1 MIREFYRSINIR
13 FNWLI
18 KIITQIAVSV
28 LILNIDINIQVR
40 ELWSYSDLFTSSIP
54 ISIWFSLS
62 LKIWKQFETIAIF
75 IRLKILKSLIK

>member
-40 ELWSYSDLFTSSIP
+40 EL
-54 ISIWFSLS
+54 
-62 LKIWKQFETIAIF
+62 
-75 IRLKILKSLIK
+75 